1 MARPYRSQQVLQ
13 RSTPTG
19 ALPWSSQL
27 RPRIVSCTA
36 PPSASPTDTPT
47 AAVFLAGFIALTAA
61 RRLRASSV
69 SRALLVWCSRWSK
82 HLRRS
87 QVLTV
92 TLSRYLSR
100 RHVTVK
106 VSIHFADTF
115 SSKNAFWLGSGLGFD
130 LQAALASTVQADPIG
145 LNRSLGFCALLVAWL
160 RLGFRAQ
167 RSPLLSYA

>member
-100 RHVTVK
+100 HVTV
-106 VSIHFADTF
+106 
-115 SSKNAFWLGSGLGFD
+115 KNAFWL
-130 LQAALASTVQADPIG
+130 
-145 LNRSLGFCALLVAWL
+145 W
-160 RLGFRAQ
+160 LGFRPAGGSGFGFD
-167 RSPLLSYA
+167 RPGGPYRVESFAWLLCFVSGLASAWLPCSTVALAPLA